1 MPPKKT
7 QPTGRT
13 PRLPDDLILEAA
25 WLYYYEDRNQSEIAE
40 TLGVSRSSIVGYLQ
54 QARERG
60 IVEVRLDPKSFARHR
75 YARTL
80 QERYGLADVQIA
92 PGDTFSLERAA
103 LLAARCLP
111 DLLEP
116 GDTLG
121 VAWGQTVFTLSEH
134 VTRRAVPEL
143 TVVQMVGA
151 VNSPY
156 GFDSESCASRIAA
169 AFGGRCVNLHVPAI
183 VSSAAMAEALQRESV
198 IAAQLC
204 ELDHINKALFAVGSC
219 EIDSHIVTS
228 GIAGPEDLA
237 DYQARG
243 AVGLICSRFIDK
255 AGNHLPGRLDER
267 MIGLTP
273 DKIRGLST
281 GILVSSGAEK
291 IVGMAAALQGGYA
304 THLFTDLPTAAGIVE
319 LGNAATG

>member
-1 MPPKKT
+1 MPPRKT
-7 QPTGRT
+7 QPTGRAA
-13 PRLPDDLILEAA
+13 RLPDDLILEAA

-40 TLGVSRSSIVGYLQ
+40 TLGVSRSSVVGYLQ
-54 QARERG
+54 QARDSG
-60 IVEVRLDPKSFARHR
+60 IVEVRLDPKRFARHHH
-75 YARTL
+75 ARAL
-80 QERYGLADVQIA
+80 KERYGLVDVQIA
-92 PGDTFSLERAA
+92 PGDDFSLERVA

-134 VTRRAVPEL
+134 VTAREIQDL

-169 AFGGRCVNLHVPAI
+169 AFRGRCVNLHVPAI

-198 IAAQLC
+198 IAAQLS
-204 ELDHINKALFAVGSC
+204 ELSHINKALFAVGSC
-219 EIDSHIVTS
+219 ETDSHIVTS
-228 GIAGPEDLA
+228 GIAGLDDLA
-237 DYQARG
+237 DYRARG
-243 AVGLICSRFIDK
+243 AVGLICSRFIDR
-255 AGNHLPGRLDER
+255 AGNHLPGRLDDR

-273 DKIRGLST
+273 EKIRGLST

-291 IVGMAAALQGGYA
+291 IVGMAATLQGGYA

-319 LGNAATG
+319 LGDGSTI

>member
-1 MPPKKT
+1 VPPRRAPT
-7 QPTGRT
+7 TGRP
-13 PRLPDDLILEAA
+13 PRQSEDLILEAA

-40 TLGVSRSSIVGYLQ
+40 KLGVSRSSVVGYLQ

-60 IVEVRLDPKSFARHR
+60 IVEVRLDPKSFARHH
-75 YARTL
+75 YARAL
-80 QERYGLADVQIA
+80 KARYGLVDVQIA
-92 PGDTFSLERAA
+92 PGDDFSLERAA
-103 LLAARCLP
+103 HLAARCLP

-134 VTRRAVPEL
+134 VTARSIPDL

-169 AFGGRCVNLHVPAI
+169 AFGGRCINLHVPAI
-183 VSSAAMAEALQRESV
+183 VSSAGMAEALQRESV
-198 IAAQLC
+198 IAAQLL
-204 ELDHINKALFAVGSC
+204 ELGHINKALFAVGSC

-228 GIAGPEDLA
+228 GIAGLEDLA
-237 DYQARG
+237 DYRARG
-243 AVGLICSRFIDK
+243 AVGLICSRFIDR
-255 AGNHLPGRLDER
+255 AGHYLAGRLDDR

-273 DKIRGLST
+273 EKLRGLST
-281 GILVSSGAEK
+281 GILVSSGREK
-291 IVGMAAALQGGYA
+291 VVGMAAALQGGYA
-304 THLFTDLPTAAGIVE
+304 THLFTDVGTAAGIVE
-319 LGNAATG
+319 LGGGEGG